1 MWPFDMK
8 AHDMKSE
15 IVFTGL
21 CIGVCTLNEHLICYG
36 CGRTSKEIED
46 SGDIRSLPIVVRKNT
61 PSGCD

>member
-46 SGDIRSLPIVVRKNT
+46 SVWL
-61 PSGCD
+61 